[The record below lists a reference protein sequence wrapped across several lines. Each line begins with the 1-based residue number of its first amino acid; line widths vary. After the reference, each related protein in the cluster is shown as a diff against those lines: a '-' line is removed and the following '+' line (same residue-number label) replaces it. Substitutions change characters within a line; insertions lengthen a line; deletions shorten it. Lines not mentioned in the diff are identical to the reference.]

1 MSFEFFLAADRP
13 IPEVKQNGSEILTV
27 RDMIRMNV
35 PDGPVPWKA
44 MKEDAEVLY
53 NRDLA
58 DFNQFHVESAPHAYK
73 IMSNYT
79 GFNHIYTFDVSQLS
93 LAKDL
98 YDYINSLN
106 NEINLEV
113 WHLWFG
119 YDYEDEVI
127 TRKTL
132 LRSKLTP
139 SDFEV
144 SLNESWCIAIKSK
157 FV

>member
-1 MSFEFFLAADRP
+1 MSFEFFIAADRP
-13 IPEVKQNGSEILTV
+13 IPEIKQNGSEILTA

-35 PDGPVPWKA
+35 PDGPVPWKD

-53 NRDLA
+53 NRDLVA
-58 DFNQFHVESAPHAYK
+58 FNRFHVESAPHAYK

-79 GFNHIYTFDVSQLS
+79 DFNHIYTFDVSQLN

-98 YDYINSLN
+98 YNYISSLD

-119 YDYEDEVI
+119 YDNEDEVI
-127 TRKTL
+127 TRKNL
-132 LRSKLTP
+132 LRSNLTP
-139 SDFEV
+139 SDFEAV
-144 SLNESWCIAIKSK
+144 LNESWCIAIKS
-157 FV
+157 